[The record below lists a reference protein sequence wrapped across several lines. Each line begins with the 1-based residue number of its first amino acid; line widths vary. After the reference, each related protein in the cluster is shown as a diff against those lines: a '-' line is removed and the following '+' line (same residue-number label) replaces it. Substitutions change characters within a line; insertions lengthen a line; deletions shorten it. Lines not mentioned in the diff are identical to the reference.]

1 MKLQA
6 PGYLASR
13 QVNRD
18 LAELGVFFV
27 VGQNCKY
34 EKNDGKMSILFEF
47 PEFFVVVPVPFLKK
61 AVELQI
67 EPAVLFVFCVAEL
80 AACENPVVFGAWNF
94 LQIRRDELLQCVG
107 ICFCVVIKLAD
118 CVDYRLPVD
127 QSNFVVIA

>member
-18 LAELGVFFV
+18 FAELGAFFFV
-27 VGQNCKY
+27 VGQNCKD

-47 PEFFVVVPVPFLKK
+47 PEFFVVFPVPFLKK

-67 EPAVLFVFCVAEL
+67 EPAVLFVFGVAEL
-80 AACENPVVFGAWNF
+80 AACENPAVFGAWNF
-94 LQIRRDELLQCVG
+94 LQIRRDELLQCRDMFL
-107 ICFCVVIKLAD
+107 CRHKTC
-118 CVDYRLPVD
+118 
-127 QSNFVVIA
+127 